1 MQGIN
6 GDDPLSA
13 ELTCQ
18 VALHAQRADVGLRNL
33 TKARE
38 QSPCD
43 PTPVLN
49 RGDRV
54 AGSRL
59 TSANCQPSFA
69 SPCVVRPERPEV

>member
-33 TKARE
+33 TKLA
-38 QSPCD
+38 SNLHV
-43 PTPVLN
+43 TP
-49 RGDRV
+49 
-54 AGSRL
+54 RL
-59 TSANCQPSFA
+59 YSTAVTA
-69 SPCVVRPERPEV
+69 